1 MTKPGMLHGIGVGPG
16 DPELLTFKAV
26 RMIHNANVVFAAAST
41 KNDYSTAL
49 NIARPHMREDVR
61 VVQLGFPMTRDKAV
75 LQSAWEAN
83 ARIVARELHAGNDG
97 VFLTLGDPLTYSTFG
112 YLQNMLKRLEPDL
125 RIGVVPG
132 ITSYQAAAARVGFVL
147 AESEESLVLTSGVC
161 KKERLKELLDK
172 ADNAVILKAYKN
184 FAEIRDTLNELR
196 LNDRTVLVS
205 RLGMDNESILMDIK
219 DAPER
224 PHYFSLALV
233 RKNTHE

>member
-1 MTKPGMLHGIGVGPG
+1 
-16 DPELLTFKAV
+16 
-26 RMIHNANVVFAAAST
+26 
-41 KNDYSTAL
+41 
-49 NIARPHMREDVR
+49 
-61 VVQLGFPMTRDKAV
+61 
-75 LQSAWEAN
+75 
-83 ARIVARELHAGNDG
+83 
-97 VFLTLGDPLTYSTFG
+97 
-112 YLQNMLKRLEPDL
+112 
-125 RIGVVPG
+125 
-132 ITSYQAAAARVGFVL
+132 VL